1 MLLKVWVLL
10 VPFLFMSFNQ
20 QMEDELAL
28 AFQNAKK
35 GVYWGLSNLKGKKTK
50 FENKLISQ
58 DKLIAT
64 IKISKEINGAIIES
78 TGHNESSD
86 VTIVVHRSY
95 DSLAKDGYIEKNSD
109 LLKDNSE

>member
-1 MLLKVWVLL
+1 
-10 VPFLFMSFNQ
+10 MSFNQ
-20 QMEDELAL
+20 QMEDELLL
-28 AFQNAKK
+28 AYQHAKK

-78 TGHNESSD
+78 TGHNESSE
-86 VTIVVHRSY
+86 VTIIVHRSY
-95 DSLAKDGYIEKNSD
+95 DSLVKEGFIEKNSE

>member
-1 MLLKVWVLL
+1 MLLKTWVLL

-35 GVYWGLSNLKGKKTK
+35 GVYWGLANLRGKKTK

-58 DKLIAT
+58 DKLVAT
-64 IKISKEINGAIIES
+64 IKISKEINGAVIES
-78 TGHNESSD
+78 TGHNESSEI
-86 VTIVVHRSY
+86 TIVVHRSY
-95 DSLAKDGYIEKNSD
+95 DSLVKDGLLEKSSE
-109 LLKDNSE
+109 LLKDNGE

>member
-1 MLLKVWVLL
+1 MLLKTWVLL

-35 GVYWGLSNLKGKKTK
+35 GVYWGLANLRGKKTK

-58 DKLIAT
+58 DKLVAT
-64 IKISKEINGAIIES
+64 IKISKEINGAVIES
-78 TGHNESSD
+78 TGHNESSEI
-86 VTIVVHRSY
+86 TIVVHRSY
-95 DSLAKDGYIEKNSD
+95 DSLVKDGLLEKSSE